1 MRFKT
6 ADMDTYLQSK
16 DYVDTAVI
24 PLVESTWKNDAKTVA
39 QAVEFTQALTDE
51 MERQFKGRIMQ
62 FPLFGYARSE
72 ERQQVVE
79 RLLVWKQ
86 DLKENGFKHIFLVT
100 ADANWKQLE
109 SKLNQM
115 NVLFVPAL
123 PLEYIEQK
131 NRKKVMDG
139 QLQQLL
145 PIVTAV
151 WQEKV

>member
-6 ADMDTYLQSK
+6 ADIDTYLQSK

-24 PLVESTWKNDAKTVA
+24 PLVESTWAADAKTVA

-62 FPLFGYARSE
+62 FPLFGYAKSE
-72 ERQQVVE
+72 NREQVVE
-79 RLLVWKQ
+79 RLMLWQK

-109 SKLNQM
+109 NELSHMTL
-115 NVLFVPAL
+115 LFVPAL

-145 PIVTAV
+145 PIITAV